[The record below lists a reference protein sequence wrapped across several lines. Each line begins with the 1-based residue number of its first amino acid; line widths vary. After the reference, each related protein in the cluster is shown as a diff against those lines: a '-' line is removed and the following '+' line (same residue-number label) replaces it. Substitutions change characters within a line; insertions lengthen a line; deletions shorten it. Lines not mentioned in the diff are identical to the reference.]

1 MSRLA
6 LVTGS
11 ISGLGLEIAKIL
23 AKDGFQLIINGF
35 DTPEI
40 IAKTLTEIESLGS
53 PPPLFVG
60 TDLRNVVAIENVL
73 AEIISIYGTISVLI
87 NNADIQYRESID
99 EFSVD
104 KWDQIIALHLS
115 ASFHTTRLCL
125 PRMRDQKF
133 GRIINVA
140 SVQGLNASK
149 KNSAYVAAR
158 HGLIGLSKAIAL
170 ETAESN
176 ITCNLI
182 CRSNTYTDL
191 IEAQIEQRAQQLN
204 INNFDGW
211 SDLLTDHSS
220 ATPFVKTNQ
229 LGTLLSFLCSDKSS
243 EITGVS
249 FPIGSD

>member
-73 AEIISIYGTISVLI
+73 AEIFSTYGTVSVLI
-87 NNADIQYRESID
+87 NNADSQYGELID

-104 KWDQIIALHLS
+104 QWNQIIALHLN

-133 GRIINVA
+133 GRIINIA

-149 KNSAYVAAR
+149 KNSAYVAAK
-158 HGLIGLSKAIAL
+158 HGLIGLTKVTAL
-170 ETAESN
+170 ETARSN
-176 ITCNLI
+176 ITCNVI
-182 CRSNTYTDL
+182 CPSYAHSNL
-191 IEAQIEQRAQQLN
+191 IEAQIEPRGQRMN

-211 SDLLTDHSS
+211 SDLLMEHSS
-220 ATPFVKTNQ
+220 ATSFVTTNQ
-229 LGTLLSFLCSDKSS
+229 LGTLISFLCSDKSS

-249 FPIGSD
+249 FPISSD